1 MNISKVTNYIINQIH
16 SPTFI
21 EQHKF
26 RIQDFTRDR
35 ILNFQ
40 ILFVTIMRKSIKSL
54 QIVLNEL
61 FMDGHIE
68 TTVTNSAFTQAR
80 QKLSHTAF
88 LELSKDIVAMQYE
101 EPKDLNLWNGYRLLG
116 VDSSQIILPYTKEI
130 MTEFGSIKIKTAA
143 IDGAYVSARF
153 ECCYDVLNRLTI
165 AGTLDKGDTYE
176 VELAERILD
185 AAVEND
191 ILIYDRGYCSYK
203 FIAILLQQKKH
214 FVIRCKRSFF
224 KAVTAF
230 FNGEQA
236 DKVFNIPVP
245 AAQNKVIKYLGL
257 PLTITVRF
265 VAVPLPTGEIEV
277 LMTSLLDSNI
287 NKEEFKKLYG
297 FRWEVETFFG
307 VLKSRLSLENF
318 TGLTVEAIKQ
328 DFWSTIFISNYETIL
343 TFNIN
348 KKMKDEKASS
358 AHKQLKEASKVNK
371 AVTFNII
378 KHQAIDI
385 LLNPKQ
391 DTESKIQELTILFK
405 IATIPIR
412 KNRTPPR
419 KKTSYAR
426 SYNFQLRKKKHVY

>member
-68 TTVTNSAFTQAR
+68 KTVTNSAFTQAR

-101 EPKDLNLWNGYRLLG
+101 EPKDLNLWNGYRMLG

-165 AGTLDKGDTYE
+165 AGTLDKGDI
-176 VELAERILD
+176 ELAERILD

-328 DFWSTIFISNYETIL
+328 NFWSTI
-343 TFNIN
+343 
-348 KKMKDEKASS
+348 MK
-358 AHKQLKEASKVNK
+358 
-371 AVTFNII
+371 I
-378 KHQAIDI
+378 
-385 LLNPKQ
+385 
-391 DTESKIQELTILFK
+391 
-405 IATIPIR
+405 
-412 KNRTPPR
+412 
-419 KKTSYAR
+419 Y
-426 SYNFQLRKKKHVY
+426 

>member
-1 MNISKVTNYIINQIH
+1 
-16 SPTFI
+16 
-21 EQHKF
+21 
-26 RIQDFTRDR
+26 
-35 ILNFQ
+35 
-40 ILFVTIMRKSIKSL
+40 
-54 QIVLNEL
+54 
-61 FMDGHIE
+61 
-68 TTVTNSAFTQAR
+68 
-80 QKLSHTAF
+80 
-88 LELSKDIVAMQYE
+88 
-101 EPKDLNLWNGYRLLG
+101 

-130 MTEFGSIKIKTAA
+130 MAEFGSIKIKTAA
-143 IDGAYVSARF
+143 IEGVYVSARF
-153 ECCYDVLNRLTI
+153 ECCYDVLNRLSI

-185 AAVEND
+185 AATEND

-224 KAVTAF
+224 KAVAAF

-343 TFNIN
+343 TFDIN
-348 KKMKDEKASS
+348 KKMKDEKASP

-385 LLNPKQ
+385 LLDPKQ

-405 IATIPIR
+405 TAAIPIR